1 MLQDV
6 TESLDED
13 VIVKQSERRATTS
26 DRKRP
31 FWGTRPFFI
40 PGVNRMCQ
48 TETTRSDESEQE
60 EYLVEGSAG
69 DGVSLDV
76 GPDDDVPPSLG
87 GKDRPGRIRVAGAIP
102 VVGRR
107 VLFGG
112 RRHLSHQY
120 VPVGE
125 RSEEEDRTC
134 KGILPQFFPRALQ
147 LMAFRFHVTN
157 GNLKSQAM

>member
-1 MLQDV
+1 
-6 TESLDED
+6 
-13 VIVKQSERRATTS
+13 
-26 DRKRP
+26 
-31 FWGTRPFFI
+31 
-40 PGVNRMCQ
+40 MCQ
-48 TETTRSDESEQE
+48 TETTRSNESEQE

-107 VLFGG
+107 VLVGG

-120 VPVGE
+120 VLVGE

-134 KGILPQFFPRALQ
+134 KGNFTPSFPKSAPTFGYSFSLYKWQFEVPGNVSRRPPTTASEIRRLSSR
-147 LMAFRFHVTN
+147 LESWPTN
-157 GNLKSQAM
+157 EFLY